1 MRNNK
6 KDLFIETASKLFSL
20 KGYHA
25 TGLNE
30 ILKAS
35 KAPKGSL
42 YYYFPNG
49 KEELALEAIR
59 FTIHDIL
66 EQLQNRFEGF
76 SNPCEAIVFHINFLA
91 DLIETNQRTKY
102 LSLCLVALET
112 YDSSEILRNACD
124 DAFQM
129 MEKFYM
135 KRLLGFGFD
144 QITAEELAVAVSTI
158 IEGGIIMS
166 LTHKS
171 GEPLRKIARQVACL
185 LNYHQVRLRET
196 NS

>member
-112 YDSSEILRNACD
+112 YDSSEILRNACN

-144 QITAEELAVAVSTI
+144 QITAEELAD
-158 IEGGIIMS
+158 
-166 LTHKS
+166 LY
-171 GEPLRKIARQVACL
+171 LYRKI
-185 LNYHQVRLRET
+185 ET
-196 NS
+196 RGFLIEINGKQIDDFDNLMITGVSINWLDE